1 MLVLCQLT
9 QTHVSHSCVR
19 VSLQKQIS
27 GQVGTL
33 QLCEEQHSWVWVS
46 GWIVEVVLAKV
57 IQPERK
63 IKCIHV

>member
-9 QTHVSHSCVR
+9 QTHVSHSRVR

-27 GQVGTL
+27 GQVGML
-33 QLCEEQHSWVWVS
+33 QLCEEQHSWAWVS